1 MTTFVEVLDCYTQK
15 SLDEYWKEQ
24 VKECQRRSIEEKANA
39 SPKELSPREK
49 MLQAAEARLAKSK
62 PRTKQKRLSNLS
74 AGLNDFRAWD

>member
-49 MLQAAEARLAKSK
+49 MLQQEEDA
-62 PRTKQKRLSNLS
+62 LSD
-74 AGLNDFRAWD
+74 ADTDFAD